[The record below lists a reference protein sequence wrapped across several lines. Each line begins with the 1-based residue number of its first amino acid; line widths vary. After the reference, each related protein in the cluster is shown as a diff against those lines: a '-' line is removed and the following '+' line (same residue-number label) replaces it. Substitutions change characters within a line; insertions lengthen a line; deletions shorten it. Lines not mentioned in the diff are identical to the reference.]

1 MPTLPSNKKQPPQ
14 QKKHE
19 RYIICTLDLRF
30 ADISTLKYTK
40 TAIIRAFYKYI
51 NVQLTGDMGRKIIY
65 RVGTFYVPTNG
76 FMPNYIITPTNLEL
90 LLQLGKSAQ
99 FTLTVILQQA
109 NGAYEVKIDRS
120 NLDTAEKQKL
130 KRGLQQLDNKKI
142 ISHVQGSRGTYKI
155 DPSIITYSTIH
166 TSTSSLST
174 SKSPFNT
181 TSAPTSKKK
190 PKEPYGNED
199 IKQVNIEHLIK
210 HLQENKE
217 SAKQKKRQDQK
228 SAAIEDGMWEAIKNY
243 RHNRTYNVNPI
254 YANLSGK
261 DTTKYIE
268 ACNEFIDEITNET
281 RFYDLA
287 NRVEHKNNLCKQF
300 SKSVGSYDNH
310 LKGHKAWNILI
321 ELGEIRR
328 IANHSPHCLD
338 LAAKSKTC
346 TCFDTCRKKFLP
358 LVNNDVKLAKL
369 DNDSL
374 KEHSDLH
381 SHFEDWVSNNYPE
394 LLV

>member
-1 MPTLPSNKKQPPQ
+1 
-14 QKKHE
+14 
-19 RYIICTLDLRF
+19 
-30 ADISTLKYTK
+30 
-40 TAIIRAFYKYI
+40 
-51 NVQLTGDMGRKIIY
+51 MGRKIIY

-76 FMPNYIITPTNLEL
+76 LMPNYIITPTNLEL
-90 LLQLGKSAQ
+90 LLQLGNSAQ

-120 NLDTAEKQKL
+120 NLNKAEKQKL
-130 KRGLQQLDNKKI
+130 KRGLQDLNNRNI

-155 DPSIITYSTIH
+155 DSSIITYSSIH
-166 TSTSSLST
+166 TSTSSQST
-174 SKSPFNT
+174 STSPFNPT
-181 TSAPTSKKK
+181 TTPARKKK

-199 IKQVNIEHLIK
+199 SKQVNIEHLIK
-210 HLQENKE
+210 HFQEKKE
-217 SAKQKKRQDQK
+217 SAKQQKLQDQK
-228 SAAIEDGMWEAIKNY
+228 SAAIDDRMWEAIKIY
-243 RHNRTYNVNPI
+243 RHNRTYNVDTI
-254 YANLSGK
+254 YANLPGK
-261 DTTKYIE
+261 DTTKHIE

-287 NRVEHKNNLCKQF
+287 NRVEHTNKLCQQF
-300 SKSVGSYDNH
+300 SKSIGSYDNH

-328 IANHSPHCLD
+328 IANHGPDCLD
-338 LAAKSKTC
+338 LATKNSVC
-346 TCFDTCRKKFLP
+346 PCYDTCRTKFLS

-374 KEHSDLH
+374 KEHSNLH
-381 SHFEDWVSNNYPE
+381 SYFEDWVTSMYPE